1 MADPTRSTRATDRDT
16 AAAKSESS
24 RLLVLRILVNWQQ
37 LMKAALFAAL
47 AALVGRGHAAGLSMA
62 DYAHPEHVQ
71 LEQAPREFCSVL
83 GGSARG

>member
-1 MADPTRSTRATDRDT
+1 
-16 AAAKSESS
+16 
-24 RLLVLRILVNWQQ
+24 
-37 LMKAALFAAL
+37 MKAALFAAL